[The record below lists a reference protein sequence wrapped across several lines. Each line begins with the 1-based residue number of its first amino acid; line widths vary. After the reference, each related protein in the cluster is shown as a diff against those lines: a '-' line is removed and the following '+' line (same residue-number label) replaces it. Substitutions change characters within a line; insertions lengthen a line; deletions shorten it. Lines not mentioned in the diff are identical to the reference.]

1 MLHLTTVHHDTLAL
15 LKTLQTIPEL
25 SQARRVGGTALALHL
40 GHRMSIDLDV
50 FGDIDGG
57 SRSLQIAFTKQKLS
71 FITVH
76 TSANIY
82 QYLIRAVQ
90 VDVVNYPYPWLVDPI
105 VSDGITLAGL
115 QDIAAMKLSAITNR
129 GTKKDFVDFFFLL
142 NIFSLDEMLTFY
154 KDKYSSGSIFNVVQ
168 SLSYFDDAEA
178 EPLPKMLKPFDW
190 TQTKTQSSRP
200 SSSFL
205 KRSNRDLRT
214 KKIWV

>member
-1 MLHLTTVHHDTLAL
+1 MLHFTTVHHDTLAL

-25 SQARRVGGTALALHL
+25 GQTRLVGGTALALHL

-57 SRSLQIAFTKQKLS
+57 PRSLQIAFTKQNLS
-71 FITVH
+71 FVTTH

-90 VDVVNYPYPWLVDPI
+90 VDIVNYPYHWLVDPI
-105 VSDGITLAGL
+105 VCDGITLAGL

-142 NIFSLDEMLTFY
+142 NIFSLDEMLAFY
-154 KDKYSSGSIFNVVQ
+154 EDKYSSGSIFNVVQ

-190 TQTKTQSSRP
+190 TQTKNTIVQTVQQFS
-200 SSSFL
+200 
-205 KRSNRDLRT
+205 
-214 KKIWV
+214 KKK